1 MSRKRNYNVF
11 EIGQKVT
18 TKQTGCPTVGYVVG
32 IIHGLSWEINTQYTG
47 QTYTRWYELYP
58 DWPNKPVYFVMFD
71 EPHRT
76 ISFDEWCAIIE
87 PQHRDLNTYEE
98 HVPIQAM
105 ASYPHDDLED
115 MGEEERFEVRW
126 SDDHKEGDL

>member
-1 MSRKRNYNVF
+1 MF
-11 EIGQKVT
+11 EIGQKIT

-32 IIHGLSWEINTQYTG
+32 IMHGLSWEINSRYSG

-76 ISFDEWCAIIE
+76 ISFTEWCVSVE
-87 PQHRDLNTYEE
+87 PKYRELEVYEKYT
-98 HVPIQAM
+98 PIQAM

-115 MGEEERFEVRW
+115 MGGEERFEVRL
-126 SDDHKEGDL
+126 GDKQEKDM